1 MNGLGSGS
9 NYTYIAAKSIS
20 MYTYKLSLDDILNP
34 LLYDISTN
42 EKKIAKRKRFFW
54 YIIAMTA
61 LIAIGGFVFKDL
73 FIGATFLGITALYLF
88 FGNWY
93 TRIAYKRAL
102 RRSIRKNYSSLQGS
116 PIHLKINDD
125 HLYIDT
131 ESGDASY
138 PFSSFLMITETYA
151 YFMIRLDNDQVLGI
165 PKFSTDLEHEI
176 KKMISDHAVPYRGY
190 PDWKY

>member
-1 MNGLGSGS
+1 
-9 NYTYIAAKSIS
+9 
-20 MYTYKLSLDDILNP
+20 MYTYQLSLDDILNP
-34 LLYDISTN
+34 LLYDISAN
-42 EKKIAKRKRFFW
+42 EKKIAKRKRSFW

-61 LIAIGGFVFKDL
+61 LIGIGGFVFEDL
-73 FIGATFLGITALYLF
+73 FIGITFLGIAVLYLF

-93 TRIAYKRAL
+93 TRLAYKRAL

-125 HLYIDT
+125 HLHIDT

-138 PFSSFLMITETYA
+138 LFSSFMMITETYA

-165 PKFSTDLEHEI
+165 PKFSTELEQGI
-176 KKMISDHAVPYRGY
+176 KKMIADHGIPYLEH

>member
-1 MNGLGSGS
+1 
-9 NYTYIAAKSIS
+9 

-42 EKKIAKRKRFFW
+42 EKKIAKRKRSFW
-54 YIIAMTA
+54 YVIAMTA
-61 LIAIGGFVFKDL
+61 LIGIGGFVFEDL
-73 FIGATFLGITALYLF
+73 FIGTTFLGIAALYLF

-93 TRIAYKRAL
+93 TRLAYKRAL
-102 RRSIRKNYSSLQGS
+102 RRSIKKNYSSLQGS
-116 PIHLKINDD
+116 PIHLKINND

-138 PFSSFLMITETYA
+138 LFSSFMTIAETYA

-165 PKFSTDLEHEI
+165 PKFNMELEQAI
-176 KKMISDHAVPYRGY
+176 KKMITDHEIPYQAH